1 MTSAIELKG
10 LRLGQ
15 LIAELA
21 RLLPEHEALV
31 APMRGERMTF
41 AQLDLEA
48 ATVARGLTSLGIA
61 RGNRVALWAPSLPE
75 WIVLQFALAKIGAIL
90 VTVNTGLKAHEL
102 EYLLG
107 QSESRMLIAAP
118 RFRDLDYLGT
128 IEAIVPEIRGAASWR
143 SSKLPFLEFISII
156 DRDPCTLPPG
166 AMPYSQIRLLADQT
180 PATRIGEIECS
191 LDFDD
196 VINMQYTSGTTGF
209 PKGVM
214 LSHRNI
220 LNNAYWVGHYLGYT
234 PADRLCCQV
243 PLFHCFGCVVAVLGA
258 YTHGATL
265 VLMEYFDA
273 RQVLEALE
281 SERCTAIYG
290 VPTMFIAELEDPE
303 FSRFDLSS
311 LRCGVMAGSL
321 CPELLMRRVMTEM
334 HCPEII
340 IAYGMTETS
349 PTITLTTR
357 SDSVERRTQTVG
369 KPIPGVEVK
378 IVDPVNGTAL
388 PPAQS
393 GELWTRSEFVMK
405 GYYNQPGQTRETVLP
420 DGWLRTGD
428 QAVMDS
434 EGYIQITGRIK
445 DLVIRGGENI
455 SPKEIEDV
463 IQALDAVADVNV
475 YGVHDEFFGE
485 EVAASVRLRPDEKLT
500 AAAIQHHCRS
510 RLAKFKVPR
519 YIRFVESFPM
529 TPSGKIQKF
538 RLREEHN
545 AELGAGTKSAHG
557 DE

>member
-1 MTSAIELKG
+1 MTSRIELKD

-21 RLLPEHEALV
+21 GRIPDREALV

-41 AQLDLEA
+41 SQLNAEA
-48 ATVARGLTSLGIA
+48 TTLARGLASLGIV
-61 RGNRVALWAPSLPE
+61 RGDRVALWAPSLPE

-102 EYLLG
+102 AYLLG

-118 RFRDLDYLGT
+118 GFRDLDYLAT
-128 IEAIVPEIRGAASWR
+128 IEEVVPEIFASAEWTSPR
-143 SSKLPFLEFISII
+143 LPFLEFVSII
-156 DRDPCTLPPG
+156 DRDPARIPPG
-166 AMPYSQIRLLADQT
+166 AITYSRMKELAGRTTAEQIDV
-180 PATRIGEIECS
+180 IERS

-220 LNNAYWVGHYLGYT
+220 LNNGYWVGDYLGYT
-234 PADRLCCQV
+234 TSDRLCCQV

-273 RQVLEALE
+273 RKVLEALDA
-281 SERCTAIYG
+281 ERCTAVYG
-290 VPTMFIAELEDPE
+290 VPTMFLAELEDPE

-311 LRCGVMAGSL
+311 LRCGVMAGAL
-321 CPELLMRRVMTEM
+321 CPEPLMRRVMTEM

-349 PTITLTTR
+349 PTITLTSRDDT
-357 SDSVERRTQTVG
+357 VERRTRTVG
-369 KPIPGVEVK
+369 KPIPGVEVA
-378 IVDPVNGTAL
+378 IADPVSGEAL
-388 PPAQS
+388 PPGRS

-405 GYYNQPGQTRETVLP
+405 GYYNQPEVTRETIAAG
-420 DGWLRTGD
+420 GWLRTGD
-428 QAVMDS
+428 QAMMD
-434 EGYIQITGRIK
+434 EDGYVRITGRIK
-445 DLVIRGGENI
+445 DLIIRGGENI

-463 IQALDAVADVNV
+463 IREMDGIADVSV
-475 YGVHDEFFGE
+475 YAVRDEFFGE
-485 EVAASVRLRPDEKLT
+485 EVAASVRLKSQAKLS
-500 AAAIQHHCRS
+500 AEAIREYCRS

-519 YIRFVESFPM
+519 YVRFVETFPM
-529 TPSGKIQKF
+529 TPSGKIQKYK
-538 RLREEHN
+538 LREEHN
-545 AELGAGTKSAHG
+545 AELPAAERNHG
-557 DE
+557 EE